1 MPGTLLGTGVKAEK
15 KTDRTP
21 CLQGA
26 NILVGETDS
35 QRIKWQVLFF
45 FGCRVMWGL
54 SPACVI
60 LISRPG
66 TEAMPPSLK
75 EWSLNR
81 RITTEALAGL
91 NTF

>member
-15 KTDRTP
+15 KTHRTP

-45 FGCRVMWGL
+45 FGLQGHVG
-54 SPACVI
+54 S
-60 LISRPG
+60 
-66 TEAMPPSLK
+66 
-75 EWSLNR
+75 
-81 RITTEALAGL
+81 
-91 NTF
+91 

>member
-45 FGCRVMWGL
+45 FWLQGHVG
-54 SPACVI
+54 S
-60 LISRPG
+60 
-66 TEAMPPSLK
+66 
-75 EWSLNR
+75 
-81 RITTEALAGL
+81 
-91 NTF
+91 